1 LALHSIPL
9 LVSLVAGQVC
19 DPRTS
24 ASIPPLAQEVRLFE
38 AVSPPLADLTLR
50 TPVQRSFASSG
61 PAFTWDAPPGAE
73 LIAVAVFHEP
83 PRYLDQPGVISNFDS
98 QNVVWAWHSN
108 LDLAAPRNSATYQQ
122 GREVRDTT
130 APGQPQLSEE
140 VPQVLVRGQVY
151 YWAAWAWTDAKLS
164 HASELRA
171 FVVEEDG
178 LTGRWCSTGGASCAP
193 AGGPLATTCLEGN
206 YCAIVCGTDSDCI
219 LGMRCDTTPARLGH
233 GVCRPSLVTEC
244 GCDADA
250 GERCDTLTCLCR
262 DPPEPAAGCGC
273 SAGPAHLLAW
283 VVAGWLMARRIRSGH
298 RLTGP

>member
-1 LALHSIPL
+1 LAPQSITL

-38 AVSPPLADLTLR
+38 SVSPPLADLTLR
-50 TPVQRSFASSG
+50 TPVQRSFTSPE
-61 PAFTWDAPPGAE
+61 PAFTWDAPLGAD
-73 LIAVAVFHEP
+73 LIAVAVFRAP
-83 PRYLDQPGVISNFDS
+83 PLYLDQPGVISSFDS
-98 QNVVWAWHSN
+98 RNVAWAWHSN
-108 LDLAAPRNSATYQQ
+108 LDPAAPRNSAAYQQ
-122 GREVRDTT
+122 GREVRETT
-130 APGQPQLSEE
+130 TPGQPQLSDEA
-140 VPQVLVRGQVY
+140 PQELVRGHVY
-151 YWAAWAWTDAKLS
+151 YWGVWAWTGARLS

-171 FVVEEDG
+171 FMAGEDG
-178 LTGRWCSTGGASCAP
+178 ITGRWCPTGSSSCAP
-193 AGGPLATTCLEGN
+193 AGGPLATACLEGD

-233 GVCRPSLVTEC
+233 GVCRSSLGTEC

-262 DPPEPAAGCGC
+262 DPPEQTAGCGC

-283 VVAGWLMARRIRSGH
+283 AVTGWLMARRIRSG
-298 RLTGP
+298 RRRR